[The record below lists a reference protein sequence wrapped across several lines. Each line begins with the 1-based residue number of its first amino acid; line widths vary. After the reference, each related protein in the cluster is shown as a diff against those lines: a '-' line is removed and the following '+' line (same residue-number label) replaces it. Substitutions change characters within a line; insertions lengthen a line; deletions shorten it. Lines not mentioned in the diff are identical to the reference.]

1 MRDNPKIGRVLLA
14 LDISRRSRTALETAA
29 ALAAALDF
37 ELAGLFVEDVNLLRV
52 GGLPFTRELGF
63 FLHDTRIID
72 FEEMEQALH
81 REAEEAQQLIAEK
94 AARLQLRWSFHIARG
109 QIADELFALAGDLD
123 LVVLGKGA
131 RMGMRS
137 LRDFMAAALPGEI
150 RATRESHPV
159 VAVYDGSVGAH
170 RILELAQ
177 RLASAGNLEL
187 KVLVA
192 ASTDAEFSRRASKA
206 KVLLKRAGIVSPV
219 CRRITPG
226 ATGELATVV
235 RQESTGVLVL
245 NGDERFRGGKGFA
258 TLLNEIECPVVLVGR
273 RRGYST

>member
-1 MRDNPKIGRVLLA
+1 MRDNPRIGRVLLA

-29 ALAAALDF
+29 ALAATLDF

-63 FLHDTRIID
+63 FSHDPRTID
-72 FEEMEQALH
+72 LEEMEQALH
-81 REAEEAQQLIAEK
+81 REAEEAQQLIAET

-123 LVVLGKGA
+123 LVVLGKCA

-137 LRDFMAAALPGEI
+137 LGDFVAAALPGEI
-150 RATRESHPV
+150 RAVRESRPV
-159 VAVYDGSVGAH
+159 VAVYDGSACAH

-177 RLASAGNLEL
+177 RLALAGSLEL

-206 KVLLKRAGIVSPV
+206 KVLLTRAGIVSPV

-226 ATGELATVV
+226 ATGELATAV
-235 RQESTGVLVL
+235 RQEGAGVLVL
-245 NGDERFRGGKGFA
+245 NGDERFRGGEGFA
-258 TLLNEIECPVVLVGR
+258 TLLNEIDCPVVLVG
-273 RRGYST
+273 